1 MSPWQQDALDLFR
14 EARARATETS
24 NITLHQACGQ
34 AIEAMVAEGGWVPSD
49 LWTYARTVRR
59 LHGIPA
65 HRVDAPASVAFGGK

>member
-24 NITLHQACGQ
+24 SIALHQACSR

-49 LWTYARTVRR
+49 LWFYARTVRR

-65 HRVDAPASVAFGGK
+65 KFVAAPIAAAHMGN